1 MLCCAALWAQ
11 GVSSACY
18 GGGSLCPGSLFHVP
32 DVGLV
37 VVMLSC
43 LQRLEDVLMCLL
55 QEAGGV
61 VLHNLSFPFL
71 PFGTV

>member
-1 MLCCAALWAQ
+1 
-11 GVSSACY
+11 
-18 GGGSLCPGSLFHVP
+18 
-32 DVGLV
+32 
-37 VVMLSC
+37 MLSC